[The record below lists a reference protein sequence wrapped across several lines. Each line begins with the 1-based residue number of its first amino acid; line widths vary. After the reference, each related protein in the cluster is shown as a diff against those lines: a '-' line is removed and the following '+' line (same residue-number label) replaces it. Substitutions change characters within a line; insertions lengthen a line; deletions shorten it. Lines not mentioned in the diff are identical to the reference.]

1 MRELVEMPEEGQ
13 FVAVWEYQ
21 GRIWCDTFLV
31 IDADPA
37 LVSVWVN
44 DADDWGDAEP
54 TNDQAFAYNPSKF
67 YVID

>member
-1 MRELVEMPEEGQ
+1 MREVSEMPDEGQ
-13 FVAVWEYQ
+13 FVAVWEFD
-21 GRIWCDTFLV
+21 GGIWCDTYLV

-37 LVSVWVN
+37 LVSVWDN

-54 TNDQAFAYNPSKF
+54 VDDQAYGRNPSKF